1 MLPPGAA
8 GGHSDSSE
16 EKVLVPDVIPV
27 FPLAGT
33 VLLPKEVLPLHVFEP
48 RYREMTRDALAG
60 NRLIGMVEPAPG
72 FEHDTSGEPPL
83 RELGCLAVIAE
94 HQLLE
99 DGRYL
104 MWLVGLVRFKVERE
118 IQSNKGYRLVKVTY
132 LPDNDRPEELVGMV
146 PVKRE
151 LNSALPRL
159 IKTDEAT
166 RRSITEQL
174 EEMSE
179 QQLVA
184 FASQVL
190 GLPPERKRELQVA
203 DTVTARL
210 LMVSED
216 LFISMENQG
225 ALTSFDLGELN

>member
-1 MLPPGAA
+1 MTP
-8 GGHSDSSE
+8 SKVSE
-16 EKVLVPDVIPV
+16 SEYIDEKVPVPEVIPV

-33 VLLPKEVLPLHVFEP
+33 VLLPKEVLPLHIFEP
-48 RYREMTRDALAG
+48 RYREMTRDALEG
-60 NRLIGMVEPAPG
+60 NRLIGMIEPAPG
-72 FEHDTSGEPPL
+72 HEHDLSGQPPL
-83 RELGCLAVIAE
+83 RELGCLALIAE

-104 MWLVGLVRFKVERE
+104 MWLVGLVRFRVERE
-118 IQSNKGYRLVKVTY
+118 IESSKDYRMVKVTY
-132 LPDNDRPEELVGMV
+132 LPDTDRPEQLVGMV

-151 LNSALPRL
+151 LNTALPRL

-166 RRSITEQL
+166 RRSISEQL
-174 EEMSE
+174 EEMNE

-190 GLPPERKRELQVA
+190 GLSPERKRELQVA
-203 DTVTARL
+203 DSVSARL

-216 LFISMENQG
+216 LFISMESQG
-225 ALTSFDLGELN
+225 ELDTTDLGSLN